1 MAENNSIE
9 NLGRQDLLT
18 VLEGFIKQA
27 KQINKIKDKYN
38 SRYADIAN
46 KVLLTEY
53 GKPKNLVIAYL
64 LAPFYV
70 LKGKKLKQ
78 QTNFE
83 SSYQIV
89 GWMFGV
95 MGGMALI
102 SLPLFV
108 MGFVTDLFT
117 GYLFT
122 GGLSSDTETNL
133 AGLLFL
139 PMGIIG
145 YFMGRKK
152 YKQHW
157 FEKVIKKGKYDN
169 EIDAAVD
176 SDPQIIDYKNK
187 LTSLVSDATYQQYR
201 SLIPEKFTVG
211 DIMGIYQM
219 LLDYR
224 ADNFKEAVNA
234 WRQEQ
239 HNKRVENKMNENNE
253 RISQME
259 SNITNL
265 AKRQDK
271 AEAVI
276 ASTEAAIV
284 STLAQTK
291 QATEMAKKSSAQAA
305 DANAEAASARAQAVG
320 ANAQAASARAQA
332 ARANAQAARRR

>member
-1 MAENNSIE
+1 MAENNSIA
-9 NLGRQDLLT
+9 NLSRQDLLT

-38 SRYADIAN
+38 SRYVDIAN

-53 GKPKNLVIAYL
+53 KKPKNLVIAYF

-78 QTNFE
+78 QTSFE
-83 SSYQIV
+83 MLYQTV
-89 GWMFGV
+89 GQLFGLVGIYAPFGV
-95 MGGMALI
+95 I
-102 SLPLFV
+102 NFV
-108 MGFVTDLFT
+108 IDLFT
-117 GYLFT
+117 E
-122 GGLSSDTETNL
+122 GLSSWKTQGDL
-133 AGLLFL
+133 GGLLVCI

-145 YFMGRKK
+145 YFMGGKK

-201 SLIPEKFTVG
+201 SLIPDKFTVG

-239 HNKRVENKMNENNE
+239 HNRQLENKMDENTKN
-253 RISQME
+253 ISQMAADV
-259 SNITNL
+259 TDL
-265 AKRQDK
+265 AMRAKQHDEALISALKLEARNYHNDRFERQRR
-271 AEAVI
+271 EN
-276 ASTEAAIV
+276 
-284 STLAQTK
+284 
-291 QATEMAKKSSAQAA
+291 AKKRRDQAII
-305 DANAEAASARAQAVG
+305 DIANRLK
-320 ANAQAASARAQA
+320 
-332 ARANAQAARRR
+332 